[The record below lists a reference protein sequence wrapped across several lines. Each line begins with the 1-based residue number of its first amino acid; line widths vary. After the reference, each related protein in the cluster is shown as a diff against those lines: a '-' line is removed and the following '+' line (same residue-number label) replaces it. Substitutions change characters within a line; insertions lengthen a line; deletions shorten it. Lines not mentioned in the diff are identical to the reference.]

1 MFLKNLMG
9 AIIGSIFNTP
19 PNPNVK
25 DPNAIYI
32 NSQQASKINQY
43 INMGMSHEGAV
54 DAVMGQGA
62 AQRLAA
68 DRAQYDR
75 NI

>member
-1 MFLKNLMG
+1 MFLTNLVG

-19 PNPNVK
+19 PNPKVV
-25 DPNAIYI
+25 DPNAVSI
-32 NSQQASKINQY
+32 NPQQASKINQY

-62 AQRLAA
+62 AQRLAD
-68 DRAQYDR
+68 DRIQYDR